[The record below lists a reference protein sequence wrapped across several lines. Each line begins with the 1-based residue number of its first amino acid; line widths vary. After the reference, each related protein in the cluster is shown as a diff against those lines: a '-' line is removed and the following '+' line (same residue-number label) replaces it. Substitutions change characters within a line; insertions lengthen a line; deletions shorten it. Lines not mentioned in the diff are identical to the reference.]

1 MTKQCELLKRLL
13 DKPKHI
19 VNYKHFQYLPLRVR
33 LYLLSKVNGKYIN
46 ITGYNGTRIDKNI
59 IKKKI
64 TKRNN
69 TINK

>member
-1 MTKQCELLKRLL
+1 MSLL
-13 DKPKHI
+13 I
-19 VNYKHFQYLPLRVR
+19 MYINYKNLQYLPLRVR

-46 ITGYNGTRIDKNI
+46 IKEYNGTRIDKNI

-69 TINK
+69 TNDR

>member
-1 MTKQCELLKRLL
+1 MC
-13 DKPKHI
+13 I
-19 VNYKHFQYLPLRVR
+19 VNYRHFQHLPVRVR

-46 ITGYNGTRIDKNI
+46 IKEYNATRNNKNI

-69 TINK
+69 TNDR